1 MRVRFLAFAAFA
13 LLAFAINAFAWG
25 TQGHRVIAFLAE
37 QQLTPKSK
45 EHVQKLLALE
55 PGETLASISAWADEH
70 RNPTI
75 AA

>member
-1 MRVRFLAFAAFA
+1 MRFRFLALAAVA
-13 LLAFAINAFAWG
+13 LSAFAINAYAWG
-25 TQGHRVIAFLAE
+25 PQGHQVIALLAE